1 MFYSNYLNEIG
12 TFSEEVKNDHK
23 IDYARFNTFAGIT
36 TRFFN
41 EIEQV
46 ERTMN
51 PDELKNL
58 QDQFRSDSDAL
69 LGDSYL
75 LTRARKWF
83 RGYPGDFETL
93 EAIYKGAPQSSEGI
107 GLYMD
112 TYFLKRHLARGVRDR
127 KDFLREY
134 LVKEL
139 TAREKGQKILN
150 IACGSCRELYDMI
163 ETLNQQQAS
172 ITCTDSDADAL
183 SYAEEILFRRD
194 MQHLPNFVKHNAIKF
209 ISAEKTASQ
218 FGAQDIVYSAG
229 LFDYLNDETLVRI
242 FRSLYAL
249 LNENGVFI
257 APFKDKRFYNK
268 ADYHWL
274 ANWSA
279 FYQRVPQDVVDLFAK
294 AGLPVPE
301 IIETNNPAIK
311 TFVIRKK

>member
-1 MFYSNYLNEIG
+1 MFYSKYLNEIR
-12 TFSEEVKNDHK
+12 TFSGEVKNDHK
-23 IDYARFNTFAGIT
+23 IDYARFNTLTGIT

-51 PDELKNL
+51 PDELKDL
-58 QDQFRSDSDAL
+58 QDQFRSDSEAL

-127 KDFLREY
+127 KDFLRDY

-139 TAREKGQKILN
+139 GGRDKGQNILN

-183 SYAEEILFRRD
+183 AYAEEILFRRD
-194 MQHLPNFVKHNAIKF
+194 MQHLPKFVKHNAIKF

-218 FGAQDIVYSAG
+218 FGTQDIIYSAG

-242 FRSLYAL
+242 FSSLYAL
-249 LNENGVFI
+249 LDENGVFI

-294 AGLPVPE
+294 AGLPVPQ